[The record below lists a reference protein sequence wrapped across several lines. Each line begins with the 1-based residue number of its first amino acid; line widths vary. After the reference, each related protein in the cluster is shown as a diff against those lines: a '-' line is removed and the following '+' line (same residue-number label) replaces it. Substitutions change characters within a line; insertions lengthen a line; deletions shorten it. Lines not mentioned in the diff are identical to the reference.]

1 MLHINLNGAL
11 YIKNDFFYLFFWGA
25 FELLH
30 LLLLL
35 LLFINSFRLLAFNFS
50 YIKYASP
57 LPHHLKCAPPSPG
70 PIIFFLNFGYTLHHR
85 IFKAILTCSTIKTL
99 PSGSQ
104 KKKTFLRKR
113 WLLSFL
119 FFFFWLKCTTTPK
132 MALYWFFLL
141 LFLFEYTIIFVVI
154 IKLL

>member
-30 LLLLL
+30 FLLLLLLL
-35 LLFINSFRLLAFNFS
+35 LLFINFFRLLAFNFS

-57 LPHHLKCAPPSPG
+57 LPHHLKCAPPSPV
-70 PIIFFLNFGYTLHHR
+70 PIIFIFFIFNFGYTLHHR

-104 KKKTFLRKR
+104 KTKTFLRKR
-113 WLLSFL
+113 
-119 FFFFWLKCTTTPK
+119 
-132 MALYWFFLL
+132 
-141 LFLFEYTIIFVVI
+141 
-154 IKLL
+154 

>member
-70 PIIFFLNFGYTLHHR
+70 PIIFFFNFGYTLHHR
-85 IFKAILTCSTIKTL
+85 IFTAILTCSTIKTL

-104 KKKTFLRKR
+104 KKKKKTFYVKDDFF
-113 WLLSFL
+113 LSP
-119 FFFFWLKCTTTPK
+119 FFFFFFFGLKCTTTPK
-132 MALYWFFLL
+132 MALY
-141 LFLFEYTIIFVVI
+141 
-154 IKLL
+154 

>member
-25 FELLH
+25 FELVH
-30 LLLLL
+30 LLLLFFL
-35 LLFINSFRLLAFNFS
+35 SISFGYLPLIFPTLNMF
-50 YIKYASP
+50 P
-57 LPHHLKCAPPSPG
+57 LPHPLKCAPPSPG
-70 PIIFFLNFGYTLHHR
+70 PIFSFFHFGYTLHHR
-85 IFKAILTCSTIKTL
+85 IFKAILKCSTIKTL

-104 KKKTFLRKR
+104 NKKTFLRKR

-132 MALYWFFLL
+132 MALHYLFIFFFYSFFLN
-141 LFLFEYTIIFVVI
+141 IS
-154 IKLL
+154 